1 MKTSQHGIDLIKL
14 FEGCRLKAYVD
25 PGTGGLPITIGY
37 GNTARKDGSKFK
49 LGDVITQERAN
60 ELFLELLPKYEATVI
75 KNIKVIL
82 NQNQFDALV
91 SFCWNCGSSQ
101 ALFRLINQKA
111 TDEVI
116 YDWWINH
123 FVTGGGKLLPGLL
136 KRRRKEADLFVKK

>member
-1 MKTSQHGIDLIKL
+1 MSLKTSQKGIELIKA
-14 FEGCRLKAYVD
+14 FEGCKLKSYKCPAGVW
-25 PGTGGLPITIGY
+25 TIGF
-37 GNTARKDGSKFK
+37 GNTYYLDGSKVLMGQK
-49 LGDVITQERAN
+49 ISQIEADMLM
-60 ELFLELLPKYEATVI
+60 LKLLPKYEATVI

-101 ALFRLINQKA
+101 ALFRLVNQKA

-123 FVTGGGKLLPGLL
+123 YVTGGGKLLQGLIN
-136 KRRRKEADLFVKK
+136 RRRKEADLFIKK